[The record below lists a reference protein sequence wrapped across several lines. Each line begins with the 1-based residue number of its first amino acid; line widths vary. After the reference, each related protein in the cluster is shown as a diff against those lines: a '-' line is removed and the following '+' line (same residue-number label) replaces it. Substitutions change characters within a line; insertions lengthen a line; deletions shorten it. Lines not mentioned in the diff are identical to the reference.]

1 MRDDPRLKRA
11 LQAFRHTIRA
21 QNPMDEKINEDFGP
35 YPKRPAEDI
44 TLVQI
49 NSDRS
54 DEEVD
59 QEPTPTVP
67 LEVSLSNFI
76 VRPQLQGN

>member
-1 MRDDPRLKRA
+1 M
-11 LQAFRHTIRA
+11 
-21 QNPMDEKINEDFGP
+21 NENLNEHFGP

-67 LEVSLSNFI
+67 LEVSL
-76 VRPQLQGN
+76 